1 MTTNPDV
8 LRLARSITAES
19 TIIMDGDSQRAH
31 NRAAEILAGKCD
43 NESVALHVAIA
54 AIERTTVLSGTL
66 AKKVGQCANTSGRGS
81 CCETLGEDIERDLLD
96 YDHLRQPEKGKSQAK
111 SSEVSNCSCGGPC
124 SRCLNK
130 CQCSACCHTT

>member
-8 LRLARSITAES
+8 LRLARSIAAHALCGPEKWKPGVKAGMYED
-19 TIIMDGDSQRAH
+19 IMRG
-31 NRAAEILAGKCD
+31 LAD
-43 NESVALHVAIA
+43 TEALVQAAIA
-54 AIERTTVLSGTL
+54 AIERTTELSRDFVNYNL
-66 AKKVGQCANTSGRGS
+66 APNGKTHSIAWH
-81 CCETLGEDIERDLLD
+81 IER
-96 YDHLRQPEKGKSQAK
+96 YAHLRQPEKDKSQAK

>member
-8 LRLARSITAES
+8 LRLAREITAES

-96 YDHLRQPEKGKSQAK
+96 YDHLRQPEKGSTD
-111 SSEVSNCSCGGPC
+111 E
-124 SRCLNK
+124 
-130 CQCSACCHTT
+130 